1 MTKRIVVFETI
12 ILSTI
17 KDERELCVC
26 VWGGGQGVIQ
36 HSEALHPVLVILQL
50 MLILSG
56 NMWLPGNRTLSLNS
70 LIFIWH
76 AFMSYII

>member
-1 MTKRIVVFETI
+1 MSGN
-12 ILSTI
+12 LA
-17 KDERELCVC
+17 
-26 VWGGGQGVIQ
+26 GGLIAVIQ
-36 HSEALHPVLVILQL
+36 QSEALQPELLILQL

-56 NMWLPGNRTLSLNS
+56 NMLLPGNRIPSLNS

>member
-1 MTKRIVVFETI
+1 MSGN
-12 ILSTI
+12 LA
-17 KDERELCVC
+17 
-26 VWGGGQGVIQ
+26 GGAIAVIRQ
-36 HSEALHPVLVILQL
+36 SEALQLELVILQL

-56 NMWLPGNRTLSLNS
+56 NMPLPGNRTPSLNS